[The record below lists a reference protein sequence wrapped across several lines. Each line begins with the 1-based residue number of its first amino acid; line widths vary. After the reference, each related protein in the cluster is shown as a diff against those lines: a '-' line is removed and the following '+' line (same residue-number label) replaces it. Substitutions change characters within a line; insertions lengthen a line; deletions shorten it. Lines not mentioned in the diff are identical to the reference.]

1 MLPFLALL
9 FAVIVK
15 LFFYAI
21 ILQLFIL
28 TVFFV
33 MLCFVHIIAVFF
45 FIVQLHVLLH
55 VSRPHLDQHLFVFF
69 IKFNAF
75 SPPVFFFKLIFVHL
89 FELLKFDDPFSQ
101 VNEKVKYKFYL
112 LNSKNR
118 QKFYHKFL

>member
-1 MLPFLALL
+1 MLNLMNLVILNLFKLL
-9 FAVIVK
+9 D
-15 LFFYAI
+15 
-21 ILQLFIL
+21 
-28 TVFFV
+28 
-33 MLCFVHIIAVFF
+33 
-45 FIVQLHVLLH
+45 LLH
-55 VSRPHLDQHLFVFF
+55 FSITPFFLIRTLYFICLFVFF